1 MQTTREIRRR
11 IRTVLSIQ
19 QITRAME
26 MVAASRFKRVS
37 GQVLKARPYRT
48 LMHQLLQDIVVS
60 APHIH
65 HPLLVRREPRTVCL
79 MVITSDRG
87 LCGAY
92 NANILRGA
100 LHFITS
106 LQGAEIR
113 LILIGRKG
121 YDFFARRGYQIDRYE
136 PQPPL
141 DASFRLAQDIINVL
155 TRGYEEKRFDG
166 VHLFY
171 TQFKTAMSSPPSHL
185 ALLPMEKPA
194 AMKDIQSLGEPLFE
208 PAPEE
213 LMASFMPRYL
223 ESQVYGAL
231 LESTA
236 SEQGARMVAM
246 RNAEENADEMIADL
260 TLTYHKARQ
269 ASITREIL
277 EVISGA
283 EAFRV

>member
-1 MQTTREIRRR
+1 
-11 IRTVLSIQ
+11 
-19 QITRAME
+19 
-26 MVAASRFKRVS
+26 
-37 GQVLKARPYRT
+37 
-48 LMHQLLQDIVVS
+48 
-60 APHIH
+60 
-65 HPLLVRREPRTVCL
+65 
-79 MVITSDRG
+79 
-87 LCGAY
+87 
-92 NANILRGA
+92 
-100 LHFITS
+100 
-106 LQGAEIR
+106 
-113 LILIGRKG
+113 
-121 YDFFARRGYQIDRYE
+121 
-136 PQPPL
+136 
-141 DASFRLAQDIINVL
+141 
-155 TRGYEEKRFDG
+155 
-166 VHLFY
+166 
-171 TQFKTAMSSPPSHL
+171 
-185 ALLPMEKPA
+185 MEKPA